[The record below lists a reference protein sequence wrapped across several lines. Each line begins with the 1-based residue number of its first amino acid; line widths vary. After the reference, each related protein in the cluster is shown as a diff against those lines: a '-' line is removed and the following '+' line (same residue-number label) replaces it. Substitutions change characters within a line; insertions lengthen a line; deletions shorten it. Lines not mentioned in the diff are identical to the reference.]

1 MIGGGAECNNKRNKL
16 HNKCNV
22 LESFQ
27 NLLSATPLSIKNL
40 SSTPDAKNTGD
51 CCMGSGSLHI
61 VAFVINTDFFLYW
74 ELRIRILGSL
84 YFCVSGKGKNV
95 AKGFFIIIIIISM
108 LTKLAFSTSFH
119 QLPLVSQIDDA
130 QIQPTLEEWFLSAL
144 WGYFPFQGFIHRST
158 NCHSDLYQV
167 AKMLETSFWKSESI
181 WEFDKKTKL
190 QPMSVQKKSLDKF
203 IS

>member
-95 AKGFFIIIIIISM
+95 AKGFFYYYYY
-108 LTKLAFSTSFH
+108 FYVNQTSFFH
-119 QLPLVSQIDDA
+119 LFSSVASGLPDWWCSD
-130 QIQPTLEEWFLSAL
+130 
-144 WGYFPFQGFIHRST
+144 ST
-158 NCHSDLYQV
+158 YPGRVIPECFMGLFSLPGLHS
-167 AKMLETSFWKSESI
+167 
-181 WEFDKKTKL
+181 
-190 QPMSVQKKSLDKF
+190 
-203 IS
+203 